1 MVYTKMSTSNL
12 CQHWDLSYLLNW
24 GTTWKDLKPAETTW
38 CHLEPPTNY
47 SKPLK
52 TTQEIPDITWH
63 QSQYIFFTKN
73 ELFFSA
79 VALMLCLKVI
89 FGQI

>member
-12 CQHWDLSYLLNW
+12 CQHWDLSYLLKR